1 MRRRGP
7 KTASV
12 SRGWVVRTAA
22 ALAAVA
28 LMAACSPGTDAGSN
42 PPIDASVPATASAAA
57 PSSSSSATS
66 ITDISGC
73 ITSGDAELLLH
84 EGSATTAVVA
94 LMGEGPVGV
103 VVSYE
108 QTGSVCPW
116 LPLADRLVAEG
127 YQVLLYDR
135 RSGVPAAYATDL
147 TALLRERGTEEV
159 FLVGGSL
166 GGTVSLEAAAVIEP
180 PVAGVVNLSGGR
192 PDTVAVAAE
201 LAVPLLQIVAAGDNG
216 GAFATTARLIDE
228 AAVQAPERELTV
240 VPGSAHAS
248 GFFRGEQSQQVMDQ
262 IVGFLDSHRVG

>member
-1 MRRRGP
+1 M
-7 KTASV
+7 TASV
-12 SRGWVVRTAA
+12 TRGWVVRTPA
-22 ALAAVA
+22 ALASVA

-42 PPIDASVPATASAAA
+42 PPIDASVPATASSAS
-57 PSSSSSATS
+57 PSPSSSSSSSATP

-73 ITSGDAELLLH
+73 VTSGDAELLLH

-135 RSGVPAAYATDL
+135 RSGVPADYAPDL
-147 TALLRERGTEEV
+147 TALLRERGTNEV

-166 GGTVSLEAAAVIEP
+166 GGTASLEAAAVIEP

-216 GAFATTARLIDE
+216 GAFATTARLVDE
-228 AAVQAPERELTV
+228 AAVQAPEHELTV
-240 VPGSAHAS
+240 LPGSAHAS
-248 GFFRGEQSQQVMDQ
+248 GFFRAEQSEQVMDQ